1 MLSSIP
7 ATWSVLPRSLANQLG
22 LDIIGK
28 KRVRTADNEA
38 QLDHSFAYIEYDG
51 HDSVGDVIISDTYPG
66 VLVGVLTLE
75 GMALA
80 VDPQSGRL
88 VDSEVLLL

>member
-28 KRVRTADNEA
+28 KRVRTADN
-38 QLDHSFAYIEYDG
+38 
-51 HDSVGDVIISDTYPG
+51 
-66 VLVGVLTLE
+66 
-75 GMALA
+75 
-80 VDPQSGRL
+80 
-88 VDSEVLLL
+88 